1 MLEKEFE
8 NNEICSC
15 IFIKKTT
22 SKFAIIVVYVN
33 DLNLIGTHEE
43 LIKIV
48 TYLKNEFEMK
58 NLGIFFFILVY
69 KLNIFQMKYLSIDRY
84 IQKKVLKHF
93 YINNVHP
100 LSTSMI
106 VRSLDTK
113 KDIF

>member
-1 MLEKEFE
+1 MKSLKDSKCLKPIMINSKVFFFIKLQKSLYGLKQFDRMWYNCLNEYMLEKEFE

-58 NLGIFFFILVY
+58 NLGIFF
-69 KLNIFQMKYLSIDRY
+69 LSW
-84 IQKKVLKHF
+84 F
-93 YINNVHP
+93 TN
-100 LSTSMI
+100 
-106 VRSLDTK
+106 
-113 KDIF
+113 